1 MNFLPEGSSM
11 TSEGLPSFAEPYTC
25 AYSIEGV
32 SAFLKR
38 LPKRGAGSRGCVVPY
53 NRACHRYLFAA
64 RARMPPRVVEA
75 VLCIL
80 GPANRGSGGVC
91 AAHMSAVGSHRISA
105 ARVRLKI
112 DATAEHS
119 SRL

>member
-1 MNFLPEGSSM
+1 M
-11 TSEGLPSFAEPYTC
+11 TSDGLPSFAEPYTC
-25 AYSIEGV
+25 AYNIEGV

-53 NRACHRYLFAA
+53 NRACHRYLLAA

-91 AAHMSAVGSHRISA
+91 AAQMSAAGSHRGGRIAA
-105 ARVRLKI
+105 ARVRLGCPKI
-112 DATAEHS
+112 DATA
-119 SRL
+119 RAQQQAV